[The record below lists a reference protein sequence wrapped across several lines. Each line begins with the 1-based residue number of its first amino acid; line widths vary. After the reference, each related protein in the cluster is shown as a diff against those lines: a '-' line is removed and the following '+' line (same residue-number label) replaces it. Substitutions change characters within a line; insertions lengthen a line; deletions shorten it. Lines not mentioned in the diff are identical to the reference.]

1 MSVAFC
7 FMVGMTEPSMRLYVV
22 VNQKQALKFRTCTP
36 HCTFSEEQ
44 QIRSYPNYSKISQPI
59 LISY

>member
-22 VNQKQALKFRTCTP
+22 VNQKQALKFQNLHTSL
-36 HCTFSEEQ
+36 H
-44 QIRSYPNYSKISQPI
+44 I
-59 LISY
+59 